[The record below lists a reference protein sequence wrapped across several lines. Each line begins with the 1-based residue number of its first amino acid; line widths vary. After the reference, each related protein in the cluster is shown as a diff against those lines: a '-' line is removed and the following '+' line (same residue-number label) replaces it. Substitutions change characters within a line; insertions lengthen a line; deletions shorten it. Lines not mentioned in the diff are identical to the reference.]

1 VNVATATSLGN
12 AIDIAANQ
20 AAVLDQQFNS
30 AANSSVVNGVLE
42 LNAKTGLADWFQYGG
57 NTYIV
62 EAVNT
67 GAAPAAHAALGVHD
81 EVIKLTGLVD
91 ANHIHMDFA
100 TLV

>member
-1 VNVATATSLGN
+1 
-12 AIDIAANQ
+12 
-20 AAVLDQQFNS
+20 
-30 AANSSVVNGVLE
+30 VLE

-67 GAAPAAHAALGVHD
+67 GPTSAAHAALGVHD

-91 ANHIHMDFA
+91 ANNVQMDFA
-100 TLV
+100 GAV